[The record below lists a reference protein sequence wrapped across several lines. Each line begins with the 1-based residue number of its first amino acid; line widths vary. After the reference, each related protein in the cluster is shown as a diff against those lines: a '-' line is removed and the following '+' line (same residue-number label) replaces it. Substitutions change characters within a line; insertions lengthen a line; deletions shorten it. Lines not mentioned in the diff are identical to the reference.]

1 MVEGVGAP
9 CPPFSAALRAAV
21 AIYDA
26 QIGEIENRIITLK
39 RGEADDAEQEE
50 RRIQRRLEEE
60 RGILGM
66 QMEVKKKE
74 EREIEEK
81 KKEYSLLSDRKF
93 SKTKLP
99 KLVITKF
106 DGTQFDWFRVWNQVE
121 SQIDNCDLPQ
131 VSNFFYFQESVILKV
146 RIVIDSLSFTSEGY
160 TRAKNIP
167 LTKYGKPNEV
177 ANAHVQNAHVTPPN

>member
-1 MVEGVGAP
+1 M
-9 CPPFSAALRAAV
+9 
-21 AIYDA
+21 
-26 QIGEIENRIITLK
+26 K
-39 RGEADDAEQEE
+39 REEADDAEQEE

-60 RGILGM
+60 RRILGM

-74 EREIEEK
+74 EREKEEK
-81 KKEYSLLSDRKF
+81 KKECSLLSDRKF

-106 DGTQFDWFRVWNQVE
+106 DGTQFDWFRVWNQFE

-131 VSNFFYFQESVILKV
+131 VSNFFSLKESVIPKV
-146 RIVIDSLSFTSEGY
+146 RVLIDSLSFTSEDY

-167 LTKYGKPNEV
+167 LTKYGKPSEV